1 MSSWS
6 AHVRVTGLAA
16 TVFPV
21 SGSSARQPQRQLAA
35 FPGHAVE
42 HLDHGV
48 ELLAAWHP
56 EG

>member
-35 FPGHAVE
+35 FPGHAVD